1 MRKAVGYPVTA
12 LVASLAGVMGM
23 GGLAPAIGLIGG

>member
-1 MRKAVGYPVTA
+1 MTFGPNPVLTA

-23 GGLAPAIGLIGG
+23 GGLAPAMA